1 MKYCHLSIH
10 KIFCTCDCSVC
21 LSCFGESLVH
31 SQLSSETKEWKLSFP
46 WYFYLLLGIFIYSYK
61 TYSCYVLLNMKI
73 VQSTFIVPDR
83 HRLAYNFDLDYS
95 PMLVLA
101 CTTKGRLSYM
111 IDCHIL
117 LCITNSDHIQ
127 GFTKF
132 RSVTVSVMAE
142 KITEDRM
149 KVHHPFFIVF
159 FNRRGNSFE
168 FTDLLS

>member
-1 MKYCHLSIH
+1 
-10 KIFCTCDCSVC
+10 
-21 LSCFGESLVH
+21 
-31 SQLSSETKEWKLSFP
+31 
-46 WYFYLLLGIFIYSYK
+46 
-61 TYSCYVLLNMKI
+61 MKI

>member
-1 MKYCHLSIH
+1 MIVL
-10 KIFCTCDCSVC
+10 FV
-21 LSCFGESLVH
+21 SLALEKAWFTVNFLVRQKNENSLFH
-31 SQLSSETKEWKLSFP
+31 
-46 WYFYLLLGIFIYSYK
+46 GIFIYSYK

-117 LCITNSDHIQ
+117 LCITNADHIQ

-142 KITEDRM
+142 KITL
-149 KVHHPFFIVF
+149 KI
-159 FNRRGNSFE
+159 G
-168 FTDLLS
+168 